1 MKKVLFTATVDSHIL
16 QFHIPYLKWFKE
28 QGYEVHVVT
37 NGDEKI
43 PYCDI
48 KHKISFQRSPIKIDN
63 IKAIFKLKKIIE
75 EEKFDIIHCHTPMG
89 SVVTRL
95 AAKNARKK
103 YKTKVIYTAHG
114 FHFFKGAPLLN
125 WIIFYPI
132 EKYLSKYTDCLITIN
147 EEDYNL
153 AKSKFK
159 AKRIELVNGVGVDK
173 SKFDFKMSD
182 KEKHELRKNL
192 GLKDDDF
199 VLIQVGELNKN
210 KNQIMTIN
218 AMKTIVEKKENIKLL
233 IVGKGKLKDYYIQKI
248 KEYHLEDNI
257 YILGFRKDIP
267 QLLKLSDCLIS
278 TSKREGLP
286 VNLIEAA
293 MSDLPII
300 ATNCRGNRDIA
311 RKVVEVDKIKEL
323 CDNINICTK
332 SKNLYTCKDIDKYK
346 IENIMKKMGVIYSNE
361 KQNSVSFKK

>member
-1 MKKVLFTATVDSHIL
+1 MKI
-16 QFHIPYLKWFKE
+16 
-28 QGYEVHVVT
+28 
-37 NGDEKI
+37 N
-43 PYCDI
+43 
-48 KHKISFQRSPIKIDN
+48 N
-63 IKAIFKLKKIIE
+63 IKAIFKLKKILE
-75 EEKFDIIHCHTPMG
+75 EEKFNIIHCHTPMG
-89 SVVTRL
+89 GVVTRL
-95 AAKNARKK
+95 AAIKSRKK
-103 YKTKVIYTAHG
+103 YNTKVIYTAHG

-132 EKYLSKYTDCLITIN
+132 EKHLSKYTDCLITIN

-153 AKSKFK
+153 AKKKFK
-159 AKRIELVNGVGVDK
+159 SKRIEFVNGVGVDK

-182 KEKHELRKNL
+182 KEKHELRKDL

-218 AMKTIVEKKENIKLL
+218 AMKTIVEKNENIKLL

-248 KEYHLEDNI
+248 KEYHLGDNI

-267 QLLKLSDCLIS
+267 QLLKISDCLIS

-293 MSDLPII
+293 MRGLPII
-300 ATNCRGNRDIA
+300 ATNCRGNRDVA
-311 RKVVEVDKIKEL
+311 KKVVKIDDVDEL
-323 CDNINICTK
+323 CENIKICVQDR
-332 SKNLYTCKDIDKYK
+332 KNYIYNDIDKYK
-346 IENIMKKMGVIYSNE
+346 LENVVKKMKYIYE
-361 KQNSVSFKK
+361 QNMI